1 MAGEQVNQNDSRFI
15 FYPVNHLFGIIDD
28 TYLAETALQ
37 ALAEA
42 GFGGEEIMVFT
53 GEQGAERIDAE
64 GTEHGLFARLVRRV
78 QHMTPEHD
86 QAVVYQEAAKSGK
99 SVVAIRADSNE
110 EKERALGIL
119 RTNGAHFI
127 NFYGPLASELLE
139 GSSFSPLDKD
149 SLP

>member
-1 MAGEQVNQNDSRFI
+1 MSGKPKETSSFI
-15 FYPVNHLFGIIDD
+15 FYPVKHLFGIIEDPD
-28 TYLAETALQ
+28 ATQAALQRLAEV
-37 ALAEA
+37 
-42 GFGGEEIMVFT
+42 GFEQERLMVFT
-53 GEQGAERIDAE
+53 GEQGAARIDAE

-86 QAVVYQEAAKSGK
+86 QAVVYQDAARSGK
-99 SVVAIRADSNE
+99 SVVAVRADSNE

-127 NFYGPLASELLE
+127 NFYGRLASELLD

>member
-1 MAGEQVNQNDSRFI
+1 MTGDQNDSRFI

-28 TYLAETALQ
+28 TRGAETALR

-42 GFGGEEIMVFT
+42 GFGGEEIIVFT
-53 GEQGAERIDAE
+53 GEQGAKRIDAE
-64 GTEHGLFARLVRRV
+64 GTEHGLFARLVRRL

-86 QAVVYQEAAKSGK
+86 QAVVYQEAARGGN
-99 SVVAIRADSNE
+99 SVVAIHANSNE
-110 EKERALGIL
+110 EKELALGIL

-127 NFYGPLASELLE
+127 NFYGPLASELLD
-139 GSSFSPLDKD
+139 GSSFSPLDRD